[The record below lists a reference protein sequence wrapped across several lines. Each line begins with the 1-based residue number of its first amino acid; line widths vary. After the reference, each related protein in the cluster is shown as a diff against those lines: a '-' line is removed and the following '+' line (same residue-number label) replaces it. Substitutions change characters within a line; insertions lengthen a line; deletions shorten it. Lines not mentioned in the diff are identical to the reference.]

1 LDQQIRI
8 RNTELITLKN
18 SVVELWIRIRMN
30 PHHFGLMNPHPE
42 SAVSMRIP
50 DADPDLAI

>member
-30 PHHFGLMNPHPE
+30 PLHFGLMNPYPE